1 MKSIELIE
9 VTVEEL
15 GGERPTAGSEVE
27 IRGIRC
33 RILEVKPPKTRS
45 SKWRRK
51 PGVEGERK
59 WRLLVEKMG

>member
-27 IRGIRC
+27 IHGIRC

-45 SKWRRK
+45 SKWRRRPK
-51 PGVEGERK
+51 VEGERK
-59 WRLLVEKMG
+59 WRLLVEKM